1 METKMLS
8 FSLKSDQS
16 ELDTL
21 CHKLEKFGKSI
32 RLSKKCMLEINLALD
47 ELFTNII
54 SYGFRDDLEHQVK
67 IQIMRENGTLTL
79 CVEDDGIP
87 FNPFKTKEVELPCD
101 IEGCNIGGLGLHL
114 VKKLMDQV
122 CYERCEG
129 KNKLT
134 LKKAV
139 EIN

>member
-21 CHKLEKFGKSI
+21 CQKLEKFGKTL

-47 ELFTNII
+47 ELFSNII
-54 SYGFRDDLEHQVK
+54 SYGFREDLEHLVK

-87 FNPFKTKEVELPCD
+87 FNPLKTKEVKLPCD
-101 IEGCNIGGLGLHL
+101 IEDCNIGGLVPIYSNPIMFAQDLCHS
-114 VKKLMDQV
+114 
-122 CYERCEG
+122 
-129 KNKLT
+129 
-134 LKKAV
+134 
-139 EIN
+139 

>member
-8 FSLKSDQS
+8 INLKSDQS

-21 CHKLEKFGKSI
+21 CQKLEKAGGS
-32 RLSKKCMLEINLALD
+32 LSLPNKCIFEINLVLD
-47 ELFTNII
+47 ELFSNII
-54 SYGFRDDLEHQVK
+54 SYGFKDDLEHLVK

-79 CVEDDGIP
+79 RVEDDGIP
-87 FNPFKTKEVELPCD
+87 FNPLKTKEIELPCD
-101 IEGCNIGGLGLHL
+101 IEDCNIGGLGLHL

-122 CYERCEG
+122 CYEKKKK

-134 LKKAV
+134 LRKTIEK
-139 EIN
+139 N

>member
-8 FSLKSDQS
+8 FNLKNDQS

-21 CHKLEKFGKSI
+21 CQKLEKFGKSL
-32 RLSKKCMLEINLALD
+32 RLSKKCIFEINLALD

-54 SYGFRDDLEHQVK
+54 SYGFRDDLEHLVK

-79 CVEDDGIP
+79 SVEDDGIP
-87 FNPFKTKEVELPCD
+87 FNPLETKEIELPCN
-101 IEGCNIGGLGLHL
+101 IEGCTIGGLGLRL
-114 VKKLMDQV
+114 VKKLTDRV
-122 CYERCEG
+122 CYEIFEG

-134 LKKAV
+134 LNKTIEK
-139 EIN
+139 N

>member
-8 FSLKSDQS
+8 FNLRSDQS

-21 CHKLEKFGKSI
+21 CQKLEKLGKSL
-32 RLSKKCMLEINLALD
+32 RLSKKCIMEINLALD

-54 SYGFRDDLEHQVK
+54 SYGFKDGLEHLVK
-67 IQIMRENGTLTL
+67 IQILLENGTLNL
-79 CVEDDGIP
+79 CIEDDGIP
-87 FNPFKTKEVELPCD
+87 FNPLEVEEVERACD

-114 VKKLMDQV
+114 VKTLMDMV

-129 KNKLT
+129 RNKLM
-134 LKKAV
+134 LKKAI
-139 EIN
+139 ETI